1 MKKLRLY
8 VDTSVLGGI
17 FDTEDPRRVNS
28 AGLLLRSI
36 KDGIYE
42 GFISRLTIEEV
53 FEAPERIRQTLQAR
67 ISEVGF
73 GILEETVESISL
85 AEAFVVNGAIPE
97 KYRDNA
103 RHIAIGVIHDLD
115 YIVS

>member
-8 VDTSVLGGI
+8 IDTSVLGGI

-28 AGLLLRSI
+28 AELLLRSI

-42 GFISRLTIEEV
+42 GFISLLTIEEV
-53 FEAPERIRQTLQAR
+53 FEAPERINETLRTR
-67 ISEVGF
+67 ISEAGL
-73 GILEETVESISL
+73 GILEETGESISL
-85 AEAFVVNGAIPE
+85 AEAYVTDGAIPE
-97 KYRDNA
+97 KYRDDA

-115 YIVS
+115 YI